1 MDTAEGEAVFRPPEA
16 CTPSRKDA
24 GRSGKRWRKRSCAL
38 IEPRSPQSPRRAPP
52 SPALLCFRGFLPRL
66 SAVGGGI
73 RLSSRATWPLLPMRD
88 FAMAGGTGEARRFC
102 GWKRAVRPRPFNLA
116 VAMLCT
122 VRKAERAVSLRPFRF
137 DASCRRA
144 FRRRTRL
151 CAVRRLELKVQ
162 ILYITKRK
170 QNCNRFFFF
179 LM

>member
-1 MDTAEGEAVFRPPEA
+1 MDTAEGEAAFRPSEVRA
-16 CTPSRKDA
+16 PSRKDA

-38 IEPRSPQSPRRAPP
+38 IEPRSLQSPRRAPP

-73 RLSSRATWPLLPMRD
+73 RPSSRATWPRLPRSD
-88 FAMAGGTGEARRFC
+88 SAMAGRTGEAAGFADGNAPCVCAPSALPSPCFARFARQNAPC
-102 GWKRAVRPRPFNLA
+102 VRA
-116 VAMLCT
+116 
-122 VRKAERAVSLRPFRF
+122 FRL
-137 DASCRRA
+137 DASCRRP

-151 CAVRRLELKVQ
+151 CAVRRLKLKVQ

-179 LM
+179 